1 MSRPISFFN
10 DYEVRK
16 VSFAEKLVYV
26 FTQLHAALSPVE
38 TVSSERVFMYNNKY
52 KSIRSIQSVILNV
65 EDKIGVIN
73 EIELPFTD
81 ICIEADVE
89 NIQIIG
95 ETFCYKFPPEMCSE
109 IILRMKRQKIK

>member
-26 FTQLHAALSPVE
+26 FTQLHAILSPVE
-38 TVSSERVFMYNNKY
+38 TVSSERVFKY
-52 KSIRSIQSVILNV
+52 KSIQSVILNV
-65 EDKIGVIN
+65 EDKIGIIN

-81 ICIEADVE
+81 IHIEVDVE
-89 NIQIIG
+89 CIQIIG

-109 IILRMKRQKIK
+109 IMLRMKRQKIK